1 MIEKSILIVDD
12 DVHILHAAHLFLKR
26 HFYKVEIEKDARQL
40 PYIMNHHQ
48 YDLILLDMNFSRNVN
63 TGVEGFE
70 WLDFI
75 LDKKLDQKVVLF
87 TAFGD
92 IEMAVRAIKN
102 GASDFL
108 LKPWENDKLLSTI
121 TTILNVETN
130 TLNNNGKL

>member
-1 MIEKSILIVDD
+1 M
-12 DVHILHAAHLFLKR
+12 
-26 HFYKVEIEKDARQL
+26 
-40 PYIMNHHQ
+40 
-48 YDLILLDMNFSRNVN
+48 
-63 TGVEGFE
+63 EGFE

-75 LDKKLDQKVVLF
+75 LDKKQDQKVVLF

-121 TTILNVETN
+121 MTILNVETKQRALGSSEIIGECPEVVKILEMVATVGPTDAN
-130 TLNNNGKL
+130 VLILGENGTGKDLLADVYKRQKYTDWLLI